1 MLRILSPPL
10 SAIMQG
16 MKKVLSLIGCWFL
29 ICTVSWA
36 QGEPQMNLPRI
47 KLQAGMHL
55 IDAQVASTPQQR
67 EIGLMFRRE
76 MPAHEGML
84 FVFEAKREQC
94 FWMKN
99 TLLPL
104 TAAFIDDDGSIV
116 NLVDMSPMTTQ
127 THCSL
132 RPVRYVLEMNK
143 GWFAKKKMGPGDR
156 IMGLP

>member
-1 MLRILSPPL
+1 
-10 SAIMQG
+10 
-16 MKKVLSLIGCWFL
+16 
-29 ICTVSWA
+29 
-36 QGEPQMNLPRI
+36 
-47 KLQAGMHL
+47 
-55 IDAQVASTPQQR
+55 
-67 EIGLMFRRE
+67 MFRKE

-104 TAAFIDDDGSIV
+104 TAAFIDEDGSIV
-116 NLVDMSPMTTQ
+116 NLADMSPMTTQ

-132 RPVRYVLEMNK
+132 RPVRYVLEMHK

-156 IMGLP
+156 ILGLP